1 LQPKFPT
8 IWSAAVSEDRPAQ
21 RGPLRKIV
29 TTVVGVAVIGVLLK
43 FGWSAVWKRLEATP
57 GRDRGFG

>member
-1 LQPKFPT
+1 VT
-8 IWSAAVSEDRPAQ
+8 EDRSAQ

-29 TTVVGVAVIGVLLK
+29 TTVVGVAAIGALLK
-43 FGWSAVWKRLEATP
+43 VGWTAVWKRLEATP

>member
-1 LQPKFPT
+1 
-8 IWSAAVSEDRPAQ
+8 VSEDRPAQ

>member
-1 LQPKFPT
+1 
-8 IWSAAVSEDRPAQ
+8 VSEDRPAQ
-21 RGPLRKIV
+21 RGALRKIV
-29 TTVVGVAVIGVLLK
+29 TTVVGVAVVGALVK